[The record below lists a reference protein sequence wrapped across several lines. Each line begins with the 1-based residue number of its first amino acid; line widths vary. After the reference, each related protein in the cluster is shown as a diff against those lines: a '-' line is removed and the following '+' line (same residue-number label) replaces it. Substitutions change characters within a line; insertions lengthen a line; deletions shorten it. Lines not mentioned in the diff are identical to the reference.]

1 MARSK
6 FTAEVLTPEGEVF
19 NEEVEMVST
28 RTETGSIGIL
38 ANHTPLLGMLT
49 PSELRLY
56 RSETDVVSLA
66 QGEGY
71 VQIADNHVL
80 VLVEDAISKDDLD
93 VADLREK
100 LSRAESELEAAED
113 GSEAQALA
121 RRDKRRWETFL
132 RVAEGTPISA

>member
-19 NEEVEMVST
+19 NDEVEMVST

-38 ANHTPLLGMLT
+38 AHHTPLLGMLT
-49 PSELRLY
+49 PAELRLY
-56 RSETDVVSLA
+56 RSETDIVTFA

-71 VQIADNHVL
+71 VQVADNHVL
-80 VLVEDAISKDDLD
+80 LLVEDAVGKDGLD
-93 VADLREK
+93 VGDLREK
-100 LSRAESELEAAED
+100 LARAESEMESAED
-113 GSEAQALA
+113 GSEAQAAA

-132 RVAEGTPISA
+132 LIAEGTPTA